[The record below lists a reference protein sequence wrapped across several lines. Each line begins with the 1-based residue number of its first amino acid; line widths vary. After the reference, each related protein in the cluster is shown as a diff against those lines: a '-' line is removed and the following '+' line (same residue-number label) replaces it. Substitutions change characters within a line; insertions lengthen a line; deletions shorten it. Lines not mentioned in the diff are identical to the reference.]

1 MTYILRESL
10 PFEKHPN
17 LCLSDRA
24 ALDLFSSPAL
34 YTPGHM
40 GPSAADFQQQ
50 ALLTCSA
57 LFLDTSLISA
67 HLKSYQGFPGGAIG
81 KESICQCRRCKRET
95 GSTPDQVDPLEREM
109 APAPVFL
116 PGIAHGQGSPAGYSP
131 WGHTQSD
138 TTDTAGHRR
147 ADNHAYLSSNGIS
160 SKRTFLT

>member
-10 PFEKHPN
+10 LFEKRPN

-24 ALDLFSSPAL
+24 ALDLYSSPAL

-109 APAPVFL
+109 ATRSSIFAWD
-116 PGIAHGQGSPAGYSP
+116 SP
-131 WGHTQSD
+131 WAGESSGLQSM
-138 TTDTAGHRR
+138 GSHRVR
-147 ADNHAYLSSNGIS
+147 HD
-160 SKRTFLT
+160 